1 MNLYELSSNYRAI
14 QEMDL
19 DEETLRDTLDS
30 IIGEVEPKAENI
42 VKWIRNLKGEN
53 TAIKEEETRLKNKRI
68 TNENKIKAL
77 SLYLEDFLKNS
88 GLTRLKTGLFTL
100 SIQNNPPSLEIY
112 DATLIPDKYLIEQ
125 LPTIDK
131 QAIKELLKQGI
142 EVPGAELKQTE
153 GLRIR

>member
-1 MNLYELSSNYRAI
+1 MNLYELGDNYRAI

-30 IIGEVEPKAENI
+30 IVGEAEQKVENI

-68 TNENKIKAL
+68 ANENKIKSL

-88 GLTRLKTGLFTL
+88 GLTRIKTELFTITL
-100 SIQNNPPSLEIY
+100 QNNPPSVDVY
-112 DATLIPDKYLIEQ
+112 DATLIPVKYLIEQ
-125 LPTIDK
+125 SPVVDK
-131 QAIKELLKQGI
+131 TMIKELLKQGEEI
-142 EVPGAELKQTE
+142 PGAELQQTK

>member
-30 IIGEVEPKAENI
+30 IIGEAEPKADNI

-77 SLYLEDFLKNS
+77 SLYLEDFLKTS
-88 GLTRLKTGLFTL
+88 GLTRIKTELFTISL
-100 SIQNNPPSLEIY
+100 QNNPPSVEVY
-112 DATLIPDKYLIEQ
+112 DATLIPPKYLIEQ
-125 LPTIDK
+125 LPVVDK
-131 QAIKELLKQGI
+131 QIIKELLKQGKEI
-142 EVPGAELKQTE
+142 PGATLKQTK

>member
-1 MNLYELSSNYRAI
+1 MNLYELSSSYRAI

-30 IIGEVEPKAENI
+30 IIGEAEPKAENI

-88 GLTRLKTGLFTL
+88 RLTRLKTELFTISL
-100 SIQNNPPSLEIY
+100 QNNPPSVEVY
-112 DATLIPDKYLIEQ
+112 DATLIPPKYLIEQ

-131 QAIKELLKQGI
+131 QAIKELLKNGI

>member
-30 IIGEVEPKAENI
+30 IIGEAEPKAENI

-53 TAIKEEETRLKNKRI
+53 IAIKEEETRLKNKRI

-112 DATLIPDKYLIEQ
+112 DSTLIPTKYLIEQ

-131 QAIKELLKQGI
+131 QAIKEILKQGEEI
-142 EVPGAELKQTE
+142 PGATLKTTQS
-153 GLRIR
+153 LRVR

>member
-30 IIGEVEPKAENI
+30 IIGEAEPKAENI

-77 SLYLEDFLKNS
+77 SLYLEDFLKTS
-88 GLTRLKTGLFTL
+88 GLTRIKTELFTISL
-100 SIQNNPPSLEIY
+100 QNNPPSVEVY
-112 DATLIPDKYLIEQ
+112 DATLIPPKYLIEQ
-125 LPTIDK
+125 LPVVDK
-131 QAIKELLKQGI
+131 QIIKELLKQGKEI
-142 EVPGAELKQTE
+142 PGATLKQTK

>member
-30 IIGEVEPKAENI
+30 IIGEAEPKAENI

-77 SLYLEDFLKNS
+77 SLYLEDFLKTS
-88 GLTRLKTGLFTL
+88 GLTRIKTELFTISL
-100 SIQNNPPSLEIY
+100 QNNPSSVEVY
-112 DATLIPDKYLIEQ
+112 DATLIPPKYLIEQ
-125 LPTIDK
+125 LPVVDK
-131 QAIKELLKQGI
+131 QIIKELLKQGKEI
-142 EVPGAELKQTE
+142 PGATLKQTK

>member
-30 IIGEVEPKAENI
+30 IIGEAEPKAENI

-68 TNENKIKAL
+68 TNENKIKSL

-88 GLTRLKTGLFTL
+88 GLTKIKTELFTVSL
-100 SIQNNPPSLEIY
+100 QNNPPSVDVY
-112 DATLIPDKYLIEQ
+112 DATLIPAKYLIEQ
-125 LPTIDK
+125 LPQVDK
-131 QAIKELLKQGI
+131 TLLKEVLKQGEEI
-142 EVPGAELKQTE
+142 PGATLKQTE

>member
-30 IIGEVEPKAENI
+30 IIGEAEPKAENI

-77 SLYLEDFLKNS
+77 SLYLEDFLKTS
-88 GLTRLKTGLFTL
+88 GLTRIKTELFTISL
-100 SIQNNPPSLEIY
+100 QNNPPSVEVY
-112 DATLIPDKYLIEQ
+112 DATLIPPKYLIEQ
-125 LPTIDK
+125 LPVVDK
-131 QAIKELLKQGI
+131 QIIKELLKQGKEI
-142 EVPGAELKQTE
+142 PGATLKQTE

>member
-142 EVPGAELKQTE
+142 EVPGAELKQTK

>member
-30 IIGEVEPKAENI
+30 IIGEAEPKAENI

-112 DATLIPDKYLIEQ
+112 DSTLIPDKYLIEQ

-131 QAIKELLKQGI
+131 QAIKELLKNGI

>member
-30 IIGEVEPKAENI
+30 IIGEAEPHADNI

-77 SLYLEDFLKNS
+77 SLYLEDFLKTS
-88 GLTRLKTGLFTL
+88 GLTRIKTELFTISL
-100 SIQNNPPSLEIY
+100 QNNPPSVEVY
-112 DATLIPDKYLIEQ
+112 DATLIPPKYLIEQ
-125 LPTIDK
+125 LPVVDK
-131 QAIKELLKQGI
+131 QIIKELLKQGKEI
-142 EVPGAELKQTE
+142 PGATLKQTK

>member
-1 MNLYELSSNYRAI
+1 MNLYELARNYAEI

-30 IIGEVEPKAENI
+30 IKDAAEQKTENC
-42 VKWIRNLKGEN
+42 VKWMRILKGEI
-53 TAIKEEETRLKNKRI
+53 TAFKEEENRLKKIRMAK
-68 TNENKIKAL
+68 ENKVKWL
-77 SLYLEDFLKNS
+77 NKYVEDFLKDS
-88 GLTRLKTGLFTL
+88 GLTRFKTGIFTL
-100 SIQNNPPSLEIY
+100 SLQNNPPSVEVY
-112 DATLIPDKYLIEQ
+112 DATLIPPKYLIEQ

-131 QAIKELLKQGI
+131 QAIKELLKNGI

>member
-125 LPTIDK
+125 LPVVDK
-131 QAIKELLKQGI
+131 TALKEVLKNGI

>member
-1 MNLYELSSNYRAI
+1 MNLYELSSNYRVI

-30 IIGEVEPKAENI
+30 IIGEAEPKAENI

-112 DATLIPDKYLIEQ
+112 DSTLIPAKYLIEQ

-131 QAIKELLKQGI
+131 QAIKELLKNCV

>member
-68 TNENKIKAL
+68 ANENKIKSL
-77 SLYLEDFLKNS
+77 GLYLEDFLKTS
-88 GLTRLKTGLFTL
+88 GLTRIKTELFTISL
-100 SIQNNPPSLEIY
+100 QNNPPSVEVY
-112 DATLIPDKYLIEQ
+112 DATLIPPRYLIEQ
-125 LPTIDK
+125 LPVVDK
-131 QAIKELLKQGI
+131 QIIKELLKQGEEI
-142 EVPGAELKQTE
+142 PGATLKQTK

>member
-30 IIGEVEPKAENI
+30 IIGEAEPKAENI
-42 VKWIRNLKGEN
+42 VKWIRNLKGDN

-68 TNENKIKAL
+68 ANENKIKSL
-77 SLYLEDFLKNS
+77 GLYLEDFLKTS
-88 GLTRLKTGLFTL
+88 GLTRIKTELFTISL
-100 SIQNNPPSLEIY
+100 QNNPPSVEIY
-112 DATLIPDKYLIEQ
+112 DATLIPPKYLIEQ
-125 LPTIDK
+125 LPVVDK
-131 QAIKELLKQGI
+131 QVIKELLKQGEEI
-142 EVPGAELKQTE
+142 PGATLKQTK

>member
-30 IIGEVEPKAENI
+30 IVNEAEPKAENI
-42 VKWIRNLKGEN
+42 VKWIQNLKGEN
-53 TAIKEEETRLKNKRI
+53 TAIQEEETRLKNKRI
-68 TNENKIKAL
+68 SNENKIKAL
-77 SLYLEDFLKNS
+77 TLYLQDFLKLS

-100 SIQNNPPSLEIY
+100 SIQNNPPSVKIY
-112 DATLIPDKYLIEQ
+112 DATLIPEKYLKPQ
-125 LPTIDK
+125 PPVYDK
-131 QAIKELLKQGI
+131 QTIKELLKQGKEI
-142 EVPGAELKQTE
+142 PGATLKQTK